1 MKHGGAGRNQGR
13 TVADEPRT
21 VKKQISW
28 TKPEWFAVEQ
38 AALSQGEKI
47 TDYQRE
53 IILRSIRLLTDTSDD
68 IEIFTDDNTRKIY
81 GLYDGAAFIF
91 NTDQWS
97 VTGHVPTNKTMRK
110 LSKLTWCGLYQN
122 FHRFLGLDDQ
132 IGWQMVHTVI
142 SPEAHD
148 YMTERILN
156 GEDAS
161 KILDRAIKSLVR
173 AENA

>member
-13 TVADEPRT
+13 PLTAEPRV
-21 VKKQISW
+21 VKKQLSW

-38 AALSQGEKI
+38 AAMSQGEKI

-53 IILRSIRLLTDTSDD
+53 IILRSIRLLTDTSDE
-68 IEIFTDDNTRKIY
+68 IEIFTNDPTRKIY
-81 GLYDGAAFIF
+81 GLYQGTAFVF
-91 NTDQWS
+91 VNNKWS
-97 VTGHVPTNKTMRK
+97 VTGHVPTVKSMRK
-110 LSKLTWCGLYQN
+110 LSKLTWCGLYQD

-132 IGWQMVHTVI
+132 IGWKMVHTVI

-148 YMTERILN
+148 YMTERILK

-161 KILDRAIKSLVR
+161 KILDRAIKSLAR
-173 AENA
+173 NDHE